1 MNLGKLDLFRMA
13 SGKMGWL
20 NERQTV
26 LAQNIANADTPGY
39 HARDLKPQD
48 FSRMLS
54 ANKPIN
60 VSKTSAGHIEGT
72 IARNDFRITKERNRD
87 VYEVN
92 PNKNAVVMEEQLM
105 KVSESNMNYKL
116 ASNIYK
122 KNLSMFKLALGVAR

>member
-39 HARDLKPQD
+39 QARDLKSQD
-48 FSRMLS
+48 FSRMLG
-54 ANKPIN
+54 AHKPIH
-60 VSKTSAGHIEGT
+60 VSKTSVGHIEGT
-72 IARNDFRITKERNRD
+72 IARNDFRITKEKNRD